1 MVTINRKIREFA
13 DLNLGF
19 SSHPATADVVKR
31 TDEDAVRAAI
41 RNLILTKNYER
52 PFHPEIGCQI
62 HSLLF
67 EMWDPVLKNVV
78 ERTIQDVIDKFEPRA
93 RIINVEVADKSDE
106 NAIDVTVEFIMQNY
120 NSPITVTTTL
130 SRVR

>member
-52 PFHPEIGCQI
+52 PFHPEIGCQV